1 MIWYDN
7 YPAYDIILH
16 DTTTNLVYDMI
27 YMIIYYIPGIRYY
40 MIPPGIWY
48 RFVYNMM

>member
-7 YPAYDIILH
+7 YPACGMILH
-16 DTTTNLVYDMI
+16 DTTTYLAYDMI

-40 MIPPGIWY
+40 MILLIPGIWY
-48 RFVYNMM
+48 RYTI